1 MSSSAGCTTSWLG
14 CLDALILLEGTVS
27 ILSTSEFSV
36 PAIIKLI
43 TLHDCSGVCA
53 QAHISV
59 ACQEDDALLGGSFN
73 GHVELGRIWAGSSK
87 VTFACLANAVHHI
100 CNRCDTTHDP
110 AGDPIF
116 LTWHLWRRP
125 KICMLKLA
133 FLRFHAN
140 QR

>member
-1 MSSSAGCTTSWLG
+1 MIAQECVRRP
-14 CLDALILLEGTVS
+14 ILVWHVKKMM
-27 ILSTSEFSV
+27 LS
-36 PAIIKLI
+36 
-43 TLHDCSGVCA
+43 
-53 QAHISV
+53 
-59 ACQEDDALLGGSFN
+59 LGGSFN
-73 GHVELGRIWAGSSK
+73 GHVELGRSWAGSSK
-87 VTFACLANAVHHI
+87 VTFACLAIAVHHI

-110 AGDPIF
+110 AGDHIF